1 MFDRKDIVNLKKD
14 IEIVVNLLDNELTL
28 HTRWGVFSPRS
39 IDEGTLLLMKHI
51 EVDVNDVCLDLGC
64 GYGPI
69 GLALAKHCTKGEVHM
84 VDKDFV
90 AVELANNN
98 AKLNNLSNAK
108 AYFSD
113 AFLQIPN
120 EVKFDQVISN
130 LPAKVGREQLSIIL
144 YDALDALKPGG
155 KITVVTI
162 NGLKDFIKNNFKS
175 VFGNYKK
182 LNDNQTPETRNL
194 LGFDSRIGLVKGV
207 DIGYMRTYQISSNAD
222 GSDDKID
229 THWFDMKFQF
239 LNKDNLLNTPTI
251 SLGWGYGDVINF
263 SQGDSIFWV
272 NSVYVSSGYE
282 TNQLRLFGNFKLEQ
296 WDWEIRW
303 IPDWLIKENF
313 ADLLKVP
320 SIGLEYKLTDNY
332 FPVIE
337 FGRYYTDDFQD
348 GMNIIS
354 IGVNYYN

>member
-1 MFDRKDIVNLKKD
+1 MFDQKDIINLKKD

-39 IDEGTLLLMKHI
+39 IDEGTLLLMKHV
-51 EVDVNDVCLDLGC
+51 EVGISDICLDLGC

-90 AVELANNN
+90 AIELANNN
-98 AKLNNLSNAK
+98 ANLNNLSNTK

-113 AFLQIPN
+113 AFLQVPS

-144 YDALDALKPGG
+144 YDAFDSLKPGG

-182 LNDNQTPETRNL
+182 LKQ
-194 LGFDSRIGLVKGV
+194 GQKYIV
-207 DIGYMRTYQISSNAD
+207 
-222 GSDDKID
+222 
-229 THWFDMKFQF
+229 
-239 LNKDNLLNTPTI
+239 
-251 SLGWGYGDVINF
+251 
-263 SQGDSIFWV
+263 SQA
-272 NSVYVSSGYE
+272 
-282 TNQLRLFGNFKLEQ
+282 
-296 WDWEIRW
+296 
-303 IPDWLIKENF
+303 IK
-313 ADLLKVP
+313 
-320 SIGLEYKLTDNY
+320 
-332 FPVIE
+332 
-337 FGRYYTDDFQD
+337 Q
-348 GMNIIS
+348 
-354 IGVNYYN
+354 

>member
-1 MFDRKDIVNLKKD
+1 MFDRKDIFNLKKD

-39 IDEGTLLLMKHI
+39 IDEGTLLLMKH
-51 EVDVNDVCLDLGC
+51 VKVGVNDVCLDLGC

-69 GLALAKHCTKGEVHM
+69 GIALAKHCTKGEVHM

-113 AFLQIPN
+113 AFLQVPN

-144 YDALDALKPGG
+144 YDAFDALKPGG

-182 LNDNQTPETRNL
+182 LKQ
-194 LGFDSRIGLVKGV
+194 GQKYIV
-207 DIGYMRTYQISSNAD
+207 
-222 GSDDKID
+222 
-229 THWFDMKFQF
+229 
-239 LNKDNLLNTPTI
+239 
-251 SLGWGYGDVINF
+251 
-263 SQGDSIFWV
+263 SQA
-272 NSVYVSSGYE
+272 
-282 TNQLRLFGNFKLEQ
+282 
-296 WDWEIRW
+296 
-303 IPDWLIKENF
+303 IK
-313 ADLLKVP
+313 
-320 SIGLEYKLTDNY
+320 
-332 FPVIE
+332 
-337 FGRYYTDDFQD
+337 Q
-348 GMNIIS
+348 
-354 IGVNYYN
+354 

>member
-39 IDEGTLLLMKHI
+39 IDEGTIMLMKHI
-51 EVDVNDVCLDLGC
+51 EVGVSDICLDLGC

-90 AVELANNN
+90 AIELANNN
-98 AKLNNLSNAK
+98 ANLNNLSNTK

-113 AFLQIPN
+113 AFLQVPS

-144 YDALDALKPGG
+144 YDAFDALKPGG

-162 NGLKDFIKNNFKS
+162 NGLKDFIKKNFKS

-182 LNDNQTPETRNL
+182 LKQ
-194 LGFDSRIGLVKGV
+194 GQKYIV
-207 DIGYMRTYQISSNAD
+207 
-222 GSDDKID
+222 
-229 THWFDMKFQF
+229 
-239 LNKDNLLNTPTI
+239 
-251 SLGWGYGDVINF
+251 
-263 SQGDSIFWV
+263 SQATK
-272 NSVYVSSGYE
+272 N
-282 TNQLRLFGNFKLEQ
+282 
-296 WDWEIRW
+296 
-303 IPDWLIKENF
+303 
-313 ADLLKVP
+313 
-320 SIGLEYKLTDNY
+320 
-332 FPVIE
+332 
-337 FGRYYTDDFQD
+337 
-348 GMNIIS
+348 
-354 IGVNYYN
+354 

>member
-1 MFDRKDIVNLKKD
+1 MFDRKDVVNLKKD
-14 IEIVVNLLDNELTL
+14 IKIIVNLLDNELIL

-84 VDKDFV
+84 IDKDFV

-113 AFLQIPN
+113 AFLQVPN

-144 YDALDALKPGG
+144 YDAFDALKPGG

-162 NGLKDFIKNNFKS
+162 KGLKDFIKNNFKS

-182 LNDNQTPETRNL
+182 LKQ
-194 LGFDSRIGLVKGV
+194 GQKYIV
-207 DIGYMRTYQISSNAD
+207 
-222 GSDDKID
+222 
-229 THWFDMKFQF
+229 
-239 LNKDNLLNTPTI
+239 
-251 SLGWGYGDVINF
+251 
-263 SQGDSIFWV
+263 SQA
-272 NSVYVSSGYE
+272 
-282 TNQLRLFGNFKLEQ
+282 
-296 WDWEIRW
+296 
-303 IPDWLIKENF
+303 IK
-313 ADLLKVP
+313 
-320 SIGLEYKLTDNY
+320 
-332 FPVIE
+332 
-337 FGRYYTDDFQD
+337 Q
-348 GMNIIS
+348 
-354 IGVNYYN
+354 

>member
-1 MFDRKDIVNLKKD
+1 MFDRKDIINLKKD

-51 EVDVNDVCLDLGC
+51 EVGVSDICLDLGC

-90 AVELANNN
+90 AIELANNN
-98 AKLNNLSNAK
+98 ANLNNLSNTK

-113 AFLQIPN
+113 AFLQVPS

-144 YDALDALKPGG
+144 YDAFDALKPGG

-162 NGLKDFIKNNFKS
+162 KGLKDFIKNNFKS

-182 LNDNQTPETRNL
+182 LKQ
-194 LGFDSRIGLVKGV
+194 GQKYIV
-207 DIGYMRTYQISSNAD
+207 
-222 GSDDKID
+222 
-229 THWFDMKFQF
+229 
-239 LNKDNLLNTPTI
+239 
-251 SLGWGYGDVINF
+251 
-263 SQGDSIFWV
+263 SQA
-272 NSVYVSSGYE
+272 
-282 TNQLRLFGNFKLEQ
+282 
-296 WDWEIRW
+296 
-303 IPDWLIKENF
+303 IK
-313 ADLLKVP
+313 
-320 SIGLEYKLTDNY
+320 
-332 FPVIE
+332 
-337 FGRYYTDDFQD
+337 Q
-348 GMNIIS
+348 
-354 IGVNYYN
+354 

>member
-39 IDEGTLLLMKHI
+39 IDEGTIMLMKHI
-51 EVDVNDVCLDLGC
+51 EVGVSDICLDLGC

-69 GLALAKHCTKGEVHM
+69 GLALAKHCTKGEVHL

-90 AVELANNN
+90 AIELANNN
-98 AKLNNLSNAK
+98 ANLNNLSNTK

-113 AFLQIPN
+113 AFLQVPS

-144 YDALDALKPGG
+144 YDAFDALKPGG

-182 LNDNQTPETRNL
+182 LKQ
-194 LGFDSRIGLVKGV
+194 GQKYIV
-207 DIGYMRTYQISSNAD
+207 
-222 GSDDKID
+222 
-229 THWFDMKFQF
+229 
-239 LNKDNLLNTPTI
+239 
-251 SLGWGYGDVINF
+251 
-263 SQGDSIFWV
+263 SQA
-272 NSVYVSSGYE
+272 
-282 TNQLRLFGNFKLEQ
+282 TKQ
-296 WDWEIRW
+296 
-303 IPDWLIKENF
+303 
-313 ADLLKVP
+313 
-320 SIGLEYKLTDNY
+320 
-332 FPVIE
+332 
-337 FGRYYTDDFQD
+337 
-348 GMNIIS
+348 
-354 IGVNYYN
+354 